1 MGNSILREV
10 ILKNGE
16 LLTLRRPTEDDAK
29 AMIDYLNQVG
39 GESDNLLFGKDEFHL
54 TVEQEMGYIKKIRDD
69 QNTLM
74 VIGIIND
81 SIVSIAQIGCHQ
93 RMRISHNSDIAVSV
107 KKQYWRCGI
116 GSAIMEELIRFANNH
131 SIIKNIG
138 LGVKASNDKAIK
150 LYEKFG
156 FVKVGYHKDYFNVDG
171 KYDDLILMDLCLD
184 K

>member
-1 MGNSILREV
+1 
-10 ILKNGE
+10 
-16 LLTLRRPTEDDAK
+16 
-29 AMIDYLNQVG
+29 
-39 GESDNLLFGKDEFHL
+39 
-54 TVEQEMGYIKKIRDD
+54 
-69 QNTLM
+69 
-74 VIGIIND
+74 
-81 SIVSIAQIGCHQ
+81 
-93 RMRISHNSDIAVSV
+93 MRISHNSDIAVSV

-116 GSAIMEELIRFANNH
+116 GSAIMEELIRFAHNH
-131 SIIKNIG
+131 SLIKNIG